1 MKRFLKIT
9 ATVVAVVLVVAI
21 VTPLLLR
28 GKIGDIVKREAN
40 AMLAARLDFEKLDIS
55 LLRNFPNASLNLKG
69 LTLVGTDRFEG
80 DTIVAARRITVVV
93 NLMSLVGDEGFE
105 VRKIILA
112 SPALHAHKLADGAVN
127 WDVMKLSEPADTTAA
142 EESAPSSFRL
152 SVRDFRL
159 TDAVIRYEDD
169 STGMELRTAPLSL
182 RLSGD
187 MSAESTQLDLDL
199 LAGGVDFT
207 QGGVPLLHDAE
218 LALDAEID
226 ADLAEKRFTFSRN
239 TLRLNAIEMRLDGWV
254 QQVGD
259 ALAMDVSAGCSK
271 VRFKDLL
278 SLIPAFYKH
287 EFRSLAASGELSME
301 LWARGQMHGAQLPA
315 FELKTEVHNGSF
327 QYSSLPK
334 AVTDI
339 NIAAKVSNA
348 GGELD
353 KTEVE
358 ISEFGL
364 KMAGNSL
371 SATGYATNLMSDPTF
386 RATLSGRVDLGGI
399 REVYPLEK
407 GIDLAGR
414 IAASMKLSGRMS
426 DIESGRYER
435 ISASGSL
442 VVEQLGLH
450 VQQLPEVFIRRAAAT
465 ISPQAMTLGEF
476 GVKVGGS
483 DLSATGQLT
492 GYLGYLMRGEQLA
505 GRLYVKSDL
514 LDLNEIRAAVPAD
527 AEAESAEAESAEAEK
542 PAEEVAAAPAQA
554 IVVPKNL
561 NLSLNAELKK
571 VLFEKMVITDIAGEM
586 SVAGGTLSLDR
597 LGLQL
602 FDGKAS
608 ASGRYSTAA
617 DPAHPT
623 LSLAASIAKA
633 SFPRTFEEIEA
644 VRQLA
649 PIFEKASGDY
659 SLSIDMRTTLDA
671 AMSPDLMSL
680 TAQGELSSENVSVE
694 GVEAFDKLAD
704 LLKND
709 KLRRIEARD
718 LKIRFSIKDGRVTTE
733 PFDLKMGD
741 VNVNMSGTT
750 GLDRTIDYTAKV
762 TLPAGVGGVLGAVNV
777 GIGGTFTSPKI
788 TLGVQETVE
797 QVVSNVVSEQLDNL
811 TGGRGGLFSDDTQTR
826 AAALREEAQ
835 RAGEK
840 LVEAAET
847 QRQKLVDAAAK
858 KGALAKIAAE
868 AAGDALVDEAKKQ
881 SKALLEEAE
890 KQIQKLTQEAE
901 SGAQQ

>member
-69 LTLVGTDRFEG
+69 LTLIGTDRFEG

-127 WDVMKLSEPADTTAA
+127 WDVMKPSEPADTTAA

-226 ADLAEKRFTFSRN
+226 ADLAEGRFTFSRN

-259 ALAMDVSAGCSK
+259 ALAMDVSAGCSE

-386 RATLSGRVDLGGI
+386 RATLSGRVDLGAI

-414 IAASMKLSGRMS
+414 IAASMKLAGRMS
-426 DIESGRYER
+426 DVESGRYER

-476 GVKVGGS
+476 GVTVGGS

-527 AEAESAEAESAEAEK
+527 AEAESADAEK
-542 PAEEVAAAPAQA
+542 PAEEAAAAPAQA

-602 FDGKAS
+602 FGGKAS

-680 TAQGELSSENVSVE
+680 TAQGEISSENVSVE
-694 GVEAFDKLAD
+694 GVEVFDKLAD

-797 QVVSNVVSEQLDNL
+797 QVVSNVVSEQIDNL
-811 TGGRGGLFSDDTQTR
+811 TGGRGGLLSDDTQTR

>member
-93 NLMSLVGDEGFE
+93 NLMSLVGDGGFE

-127 WDVMKLSEPADTTAA
+127 WDVMKPSEPADTTAA
-142 EESAPSSFRL
+142 EEAAPSSFRL

-226 ADLAEKRFTFSRN
+226 ADLAEGRFTFSRN

-259 ALAMDVSAGCSK
+259 ALAMDVSAGCSE

-386 RATLSGRVDLGGI
+386 RATLSGRVDLGAI

-426 DIESGRYER
+426 DVESGRYER

-476 GVKVGGS
+476 GVTVGGS

-527 AEAESAEAESAEAEK
+527 AEAESADAEK
-542 PAEEVAAAPAQA
+542 PAEEAAAAPAQA

-680 TAQGELSSENVSVE
+680 TAQGEISSENVSVE
-694 GVEAFDKLAD
+694 GVEVFDKLAD

-797 QVVSNVVSEQLDNL
+797 QVVSNVVSEQIDNL
-811 TGGRGGLFSDDTQTR
+811 TGGRGGLLSDDTQTR

-858 KGALAKIAAE
+858 KGTLAKIAAE

>member
-127 WDVMKLSEPADTTAA
+127 WDVMKPSEPAGTTAA

-226 ADLAEKRFTFSRN
+226 ADLAEGRFTFSRN

-259 ALAMDVSAGCSK
+259 ALAMDVSAGCSE

-386 RATLSGRVDLGGI
+386 RATLSGRVDLGAI

-414 IAASMKLSGRMS
+414 IAASLKLSGRMS
-426 DIESGRYER
+426 DVESGRYER

-450 VQQLPEVFIRRAAAT
+450 VPQLPEVFIRRAAAT

-476 GVKVGGS
+476 GVTVGGS

-527 AEAESAEAESAEAEK
+527 AEAESAEAEK

-633 SFPRTFEEIEA
+633 SFPRTFVEIEA

-680 TAQGELSSENVSVE
+680 TAQGEISSENVSVE
-694 GVEAFDKLAD
+694 GVEVFDKLAD

-797 QVVSNVVSEQLDNL
+797 QVVSNVVSEQIDNL
-811 TGGRGGLFSDDTQTR
+811 TGGRGGLLSDDTQTR

>member
-127 WDVMKLSEPADTTAA
+127 WDVMKPSEQADTTAA

-259 ALAMDVSAGCSK
+259 ALAMDVSAGCSE

-386 RATLSGRVDLGGI
+386 RATLSGRVDLGAI

-426 DIESGRYER
+426 DVESGRYER

-476 GVKVGGS
+476 GVTVGGS

-505 GRLYVKSDL
+505 GRLYVKSAL

-527 AEAESAEAESAEAEK
+527 AEAESAEAEK

-680 TAQGELSSENVSVE
+680 TAQGEISSENVSVE
-694 GVEAFDKLAD
+694 GVEVFDKLAD

-797 QVVSNVVSEQLDNL
+797 QVVSNVVSEQIDNL
-811 TGGRGGLFSDDTQTR
+811 TGGRGGLLSDDTQTR

>member
-21 VTPLLLR
+21 VAPLLLR

-69 LTLVGTDRFEG
+69 LTLVGTERFEG
-80 DTIVAARRITVVV
+80 DTIVAAKRISVVV

-127 WDVMKLSEPADTTAA
+127 WDVMKPSEPADTTAA

-226 ADLAEKRFTFSRN
+226 ADLAEGRFTFSRN

-259 ALAMDVSAGCSK
+259 ALAMDVSAGCSE

-386 RATLSGRVDLGGI
+386 RATLSGRVDLGAI

-426 DIESGRYER
+426 DVESGRYER

-450 VQQLPEVFIRRAAAT
+450 VPQLPEVFIRRAAAT

-476 GVKVGGS
+476 GVTVGGS

-527 AEAESAEAESAEAEK
+527 AEAESAEAEK
-542 PAEEVAAAPAQA
+542 PAEEAAAAPAQA

-602 FDGKAS
+602 FGGKAS

-680 TAQGELSSENVSVE
+680 TAQGEISSENVSVE
-694 GVEAFDKLAD
+694 GVEVFDKLAD

-797 QVVSNVVSEQLDNL
+797 QVVSNVVSEQIDNL
-811 TGGRGGLFSDDTQTR
+811 TGGRGGLLSDDTQTR

>member
-127 WDVMKLSEPADTTAA
+127 WDVMKPSEPADTTAA

-226 ADLAEKRFTFSRN
+226 ADLAEGRFTFSRN

-259 ALAMDVSAGCSK
+259 ALAMDVSAGCSE

-386 RATLSGRVDLGGI
+386 RATLSGRVDLGAI

-414 IAASMKLSGRMS
+414 IAASLKLSGRMS
-426 DIESGRYER
+426 DVESGRYER

-450 VQQLPEVFIRRAAAT
+450 VPQLPEVFIRRAAAT
-465 ISPQAMTLGEF
+465 ISPQAMTLGKF
-476 GVKVGGS
+476 GVTVGGS

-527 AEAESAEAESAEAEK
+527 AEAESADAEK
-542 PAEEVAAAPAQA
+542 PAEEAAAAPAQA

-602 FDGKAS
+602 FGGKAS

-680 TAQGELSSENVSVE
+680 TAQGEISSENVSVE
-694 GVEAFDKLAD
+694 GVEVFDKLAD

-797 QVVSNVVSEQLDNL
+797 QVVSNVVSEQIDNL
-811 TGGRGGLFSDDTQTR
+811 TGGRGGLLSDDTQTR

>member
-127 WDVMKLSEPADTTAA
+127 WDVMKPSEQADTTAA

-226 ADLAEKRFTFSRN
+226 ADLAEGRFTFSRN

-259 ALAMDVSAGCSK
+259 ALAMDVSAGCSE

-386 RATLSGRVDLGGI
+386 RATLSGRVDLGAI

-414 IAASMKLSGRMS
+414 IAASLKLSGRMS
-426 DIESGRYER
+426 DVESGRYER

-527 AEAESAEAESAEAEK
+527 AEAESADAEK
-542 PAEEVAAAPAQA
+542 PAEEAAAAPAQA

-602 FDGKAS
+602 FGGKAS

-680 TAQGELSSENVSVE
+680 TAQGEISSENVSVE
-694 GVEAFDKLAD
+694 GVEVFDKLAD

-797 QVVSNVVSEQLDNL
+797 QVVSNVVSEQIDNL
-811 TGGRGGLFSDDTQTR
+811 TGGRGGLLSDDTQTR

>member
-127 WDVMKLSEPADTTAA
+127 WDVMKPSEPADTTAA
-142 EESAPSSFRL
+142 EEAAPSSFRL

-226 ADLAEKRFTFSRN
+226 TDLAEGRFTFSRN

-259 ALAMDVSAGCSK
+259 ALAMDVSAGCSE

-386 RATLSGRVDLGGI
+386 RATLSGRVDLGAI

-426 DIESGRYER
+426 DVESGRYER

-476 GVKVGGS
+476 GVTVGGS

-527 AEAESAEAESAEAEK
+527 AEAESADAEK
-542 PAEEVAAAPAQA
+542 PAEEAAAAPAQA

-602 FDGKAS
+602 FGGKAS

-680 TAQGELSSENVSVE
+680 TAQGEISSENVSVE
-694 GVEAFDKLAD
+694 GVEVFDKLAD

-797 QVVSNVVSEQLDNL
+797 QVVSNVVSEQIDNL
-811 TGGRGGLFSDDTQTR
+811 TGGRGGLLSDDTQTR

-881 SKALLEEAE
+881 AKALVAEAE
-890 KQIQKLTQEAE
+890 KQIEKLSQQE
-901 SGAQQ
+901 Q

>member
-127 WDVMKLSEPADTTAA
+127 WDVMKPSEPADTTAA
-142 EESAPSSFRL
+142 EEAAPSSFRL

-226 ADLAEKRFTFSRN
+226 ADLAEGRFTFSRN

-259 ALAMDVSAGCSK
+259 ALAMDVSAGCSE

-386 RATLSGRVDLGGI
+386 RATLSGRVDLGAI

-426 DIESGRYER
+426 DVESGRYER

-476 GVKVGGS
+476 GVTVGGS

-527 AEAESAEAESAEAEK
+527 AEAESADAEK
-542 PAEEVAAAPAQA
+542 PAEEAAAAPAQA

-602 FDGKAS
+602 FGGKAS

-659 SLSIDMRTTLDA
+659 SLSIDMWTTLDA

-680 TAQGELSSENVSVE
+680 TAQGEISSENVSVE
-694 GVEAFDKLAD
+694 GGEVFDKLAD

-777 GIGGTFTSPKI
+777 GIGGTFTSPKL

-797 QVVSNVVSEQLDNL
+797 QVVSNVVSEQIDNL
-811 TGGRGGLFSDDTQTR
+811 TGGRGGLLSDDTQTR

>member
-69 LTLVGTDRFEG
+69 LTLVGTERFEG

-127 WDVMKLSEPADTTAA
+127 WDVMKPSEPADTTAA

-187 MSAESTQLDLDL
+187 MSVESTQLDLDL

-226 ADLAEKRFTFSRN
+226 ADLAEGRFTFSRN

-259 ALAMDVSAGCSK
+259 ALAMDVSAGCSE

-386 RATLSGRVDLGGI
+386 RATLSGRVDLGAI

-426 DIESGRYER
+426 DVESGRYER

-527 AEAESAEAESAEAEK
+527 AEAESADAEK
-542 PAEEVAAAPAQA
+542 PAEEAAAAPAQA

-602 FDGKAS
+602 FGGKAS

-680 TAQGELSSENVSVE
+680 TAQGEISSENVSVE
-694 GVEAFDKLAD
+694 GVEVFDKLAD

-797 QVVSNVVSEQLDNL
+797 QVVSNVVSEQIDNL
-811 TGGRGGLFSDDTQTR
+811 TGGRGGLLSDDTQTR
-826 AAALREEAQ
+826 AAALREEAR

-840 LVEAAET
+840 LVEAAEE
-847 QRQKLVDAAAK
+847 QCRKLVDAAAK

-868 AAGDALVDEAKKQ
+868 AAGEALVSEAKKQ
-881 SKALLEEAE
+881 AQALVAEAE
-890 KQIQKLTQEAE
+890 KQIEKLSEKEQ
-901 SGAQQ
+901 

>member
-127 WDVMKLSEPADTTAA
+127 WDVMKPSEPADTTAA

-259 ALAMDVSAGCSK
+259 ALAMDVSAGCSE

-386 RATLSGRVDLGGI
+386 RATLSGRVDLGAI

-426 DIESGRYER
+426 DVESGRYER

-527 AEAESAEAESAEAEK
+527 AEAESADAEK

-602 FDGKAS
+602 FGGKAS

-680 TAQGELSSENVSVE
+680 TAQGEISSENVSVE
-694 GVEAFDKLAD
+694 GVEVFDKLAD

-797 QVVSNVVSEQLDNL
+797 QVVSNVVSEQIDNL
-811 TGGRGGLFSDDTQTR
+811 TGGRGGLLSDDTQTR

>member
-40 AMLAARLDFEKLDIS
+40 AMLAGRLDFEKLDIS

-127 WDVMKLSEPADTTAA
+127 WDVMKPSEQADTTAA

-259 ALAMDVSAGCSK
+259 ALAMDVSAGCSE

-386 RATLSGRVDLGGI
+386 RATLSGRVDLGAI

-414 IAASMKLSGRMS
+414 IAASLKLSGRMS
-426 DIESGRYER
+426 DVESGRYER

-450 VQQLPEVFIRRAAAT
+450 VPQLPEVFIRRAAAT

-527 AEAESAEAESAEAEK
+527 AEAESAEAEK

-602 FDGKAS
+602 FGGKAS

-680 TAQGELSSENVSVE
+680 TAQGEISSENVSVE
-694 GVEAFDKLAD
+694 GVEVFDKLAD

-797 QVVSNVVSEQLDNL
+797 QVVSNVVSEQIDNL
-811 TGGRGGLFSDDTQTR
+811 TGGRGGLLSDDTQTR

>member
-112 SPALHAHKLADGAVN
+112 SPALHAHKLADGAVS
-127 WDVMKLSEPADTTAA
+127 WDVMKPSEPADTTAA

-226 ADLAEKRFTFSRN
+226 ADLAEGRFTFSRN

-259 ALAMDVSAGCSK
+259 ALAMDVSAGCSE

-386 RATLSGRVDLGGI
+386 RATLSGRVDLGAI

-426 DIESGRYER
+426 DVESGRYER

-476 GVKVGGS
+476 GVTVGGS

-527 AEAESAEAESAEAEK
+527 AEAESADAEK
-542 PAEEVAAAPAQA
+542 PAEEAAAAPAQA

-602 FDGKAS
+602 FGGKAS

-680 TAQGELSSENVSVE
+680 AAQGEISSENVSVE
-694 GVEAFDKLAD
+694 GVEVFDKLAD

-797 QVVSNVVSEQLDNL
+797 QVVSNVVSEQIDNL
-811 TGGRGGLFSDDTQTR
+811 TGGRGGLLSDDTQTR

-890 KQIQKLTQEAE
+890 KQIQKLMQEAE

>member
-69 LTLVGTDRFEG
+69 LTLIGTDRFEG

-127 WDVMKLSEPADTTAA
+127 WDVMKPSEPADTTAA

-226 ADLAEKRFTFSRN
+226 ADLAEGRFTFSRN

-259 ALAMDVSAGCSK
+259 ALAMDVSAGCSE

-386 RATLSGRVDLGGI
+386 RATLSGRVDLGAI

-426 DIESGRYER
+426 DVESGRYER

-476 GVKVGGS
+476 GVTVGGS

-527 AEAESAEAESAEAEK
+527 AEAESADAEK
-542 PAEEVAAAPAQA
+542 PAEEAAAAPAQA

-680 TAQGELSSENVSVE
+680 TAQGEISSENVSVE
-694 GVEAFDKLAD
+694 GVEVFDKLAD

-797 QVVSNVVSEQLDNL
+797 QVVSNVVSEQIDNL
-811 TGGRGGLFSDDTQTR
+811 TGGRGGLLSDDTQTR

-835 RAGEK
+835 RAVEK

>member
-127 WDVMKLSEPADTTAA
+127 WDVMKPSEPADTTAA

-226 ADLAEKRFTFSRN
+226 ADLAEGRFTFSRN

-259 ALAMDVSAGCSK
+259 ALAMDVSAGCSE

-386 RATLSGRVDLGGI
+386 RATLSGRVDLGAI

-426 DIESGRYER
+426 DVESGRYER

-476 GVKVGGS
+476 GVTVGGS

-527 AEAESAEAESAEAEK
+527 AEAESAEAEK
-542 PAEEVAAAPAQA
+542 PAEEAAAAPAQA

-797 QVVSNVVSEQLDNL
+797 QVVSNVVSEQIDNL
-811 TGGRGGLFSDDTQTR
+811 TGGRGGLLSDDTQTR

>member
-9 ATVVAVVLVVAI
+9 ATVVAVVLVVVI

-127 WDVMKLSEPADTTAA
+127 WDVMKPSEQADTTAA

-259 ALAMDVSAGCSK
+259 ALAMDVSAGCSE

-386 RATLSGRVDLGGI
+386 RATLSGRVDLGAI

-426 DIESGRYER
+426 DVESGRYER

-527 AEAESAEAESAEAEK
+527 AEAESAEAEK
-542 PAEEVAAAPAQA
+542 PAEEAAAAPAQA

-602 FDGKAS
+602 FGGKAS

-680 TAQGELSSENVSVE
+680 TAQGEISSENVSVE
-694 GVEAFDKLAD
+694 GVEVFDKLAD

-797 QVVSNVVSEQLDNL
+797 QVVSNVVSEQIDNL
-811 TGGRGGLFSDDTQTR
+811 TGGRGGLLSDDTQTR
-826 AAALREEAQ
+826 AEALREEAR

-840 LVEAAET
+840 LVEAAEE
-847 QRQKLVDAAAK
+847 QCRKLVDAAAK

-890 KQIQKLTQEAE
+890 KQIQKLMQEAE

>member
-127 WDVMKLSEPADTTAA
+127 WDVMKPSEPADTTAA

-259 ALAMDVSAGCSK
+259 ALAMDVSAGCSE

-386 RATLSGRVDLGGI
+386 RATLSGRVDLGAI

-426 DIESGRYER
+426 DVESGRYER

-450 VQQLPEVFIRRAAAT
+450 VPQLPEVFIRRAAAT

-527 AEAESAEAESAEAEK
+527 AEAESAEAEK

-602 FDGKAS
+602 FGGKAS

-680 TAQGELSSENVSVE
+680 TAQGEISSENVSVE
-694 GVEAFDKLAD
+694 GVEVFDKLAD

-797 QVVSNVVSEQLDNL
+797 QVVSNVVSEQIDNL
-811 TGGRGGLFSDDTQTR
+811 TGGRGGLLSDDTQTR

>member
-127 WDVMKLSEPADTTAA
+127 WDVMKPSEPADTTAA

-226 ADLAEKRFTFSRN
+226 ADLAEGRFTFSRN

-259 ALAMDVSAGCSK
+259 ALAMDVSAGCSE

-386 RATLSGRVDLGGI
+386 RATLSGRVDLGAI

-426 DIESGRYER
+426 DVESGRYER

-476 GVKVGGS
+476 GVTVGGS

-527 AEAESAEAESAEAEK
+527 AEAESADAEK

-680 TAQGELSSENVSVE
+680 TAQGEISSENVSVE
-694 GVEAFDKLAD
+694 GVEVFDKLAD

-797 QVVSNVVSEQLDNL
+797 QVVSNVVSEQIDNL
-811 TGGRGGLFSDDTQTR
+811 TGGRGGLLSDDTQTR

>member
-105 VRKIILA
+105 VRKIILV

-127 WDVMKLSEPADTTAA
+127 WDVMKPSEQADTTAA

-259 ALAMDVSAGCSK
+259 ALAMDVSAGCSE

-386 RATLSGRVDLGGI
+386 RATLSGRVDLGAI

-414 IAASMKLSGRMS
+414 IAASMKLAGRMS
-426 DIESGRYER
+426 DVESGRYER

-476 GVKVGGS
+476 GVTVGGS

-527 AEAESAEAESAEAEK
+527 AEAESAEAEK

-602 FDGKAS
+602 FGGKAS

-680 TAQGELSSENVSVE
+680 TAQGEISSENVSVE
-694 GVEAFDKLAD
+694 GVEVFDKLAD

-797 QVVSNVVSEQLDNL
+797 QVVSNVVSEQIDNL
-811 TGGRGGLFSDDTQTR
+811 TGGRGGLLSDDTQTR

>member
-28 GKIGDIVKREAN
+28 GKISDIVKREAN

-127 WDVMKLSEPADTTAA
+127 WDVMKPSEPADTTAA

-226 ADLAEKRFTFSRN
+226 ADLAEGRFTFSRN

-259 ALAMDVSAGCSK
+259 ALAMDVSAGCSE

-386 RATLSGRVDLGGI
+386 RATLSGRVDLGAI

-414 IAASMKLSGRMS
+414 IAASLKLSGRMS
-426 DIESGRYER
+426 DVESGRYER

-476 GVKVGGS
+476 GVTGGGS

-527 AEAESAEAESAEAEK
+527 AEAESADAEK
-542 PAEEVAAAPAQA
+542 PAEEAAAAPAQA

-602 FDGKAS
+602 FGGKAS

-680 TAQGELSSENVSVE
+680 TAQGEISSENVSVE
-694 GVEAFDKLAD
+694 GVEVFDKLAD

-797 QVVSNVVSEQLDNL
+797 QVVSNVVSEQIDNL
-811 TGGRGGLFSDDTQTR
+811 TGGRGGLLSDDTQTR

>member
-80 DTIVAARRITVVV
+80 DTIVAAWRITVVV

-127 WDVMKLSEPADTTAA
+127 WDVVKPSEQADTTAA

-226 ADLAEKRFTFSRN
+226 ADLAEGRFTFSRN

-259 ALAMDVSAGCSK
+259 ALAMDVSAGCSE

-386 RATLSGRVDLGGI
+386 RATLSGRVDLGAI

-414 IAASMKLSGRMS
+414 IAASLKLSGRMS
-426 DIESGRYER
+426 DVESGRYER

-450 VQQLPEVFIRRAAAT
+450 VPQLPEVFIRRAAAT

-527 AEAESAEAESAEAEK
+527 AEAESAEAEK
-542 PAEEVAAAPAQA
+542 PAEEAAAAPAQA

-602 FDGKAS
+602 FDGKTS

-680 TAQGELSSENVSVE
+680 TAQGEISSENVSVE
-694 GVEAFDKLAD
+694 GVEVFDKLAD

-797 QVVSNVVSEQLDNL
+797 QVVSNVVSEQIDNL
-811 TGGRGGLFSDDTQTR
+811 TGGRGGLLSDDTQTR

>member
-127 WDVMKLSEPADTTAA
+127 WDVMKPSEPADTTAA

-226 ADLAEKRFTFSRN
+226 ADLAEGRFTFSRN

-259 ALAMDVSAGCSK
+259 ALAMDVSAGCSE

-301 LWARGQMHGAQLPA
+301 LWARGRMHGAQLPA

-386 RATLSGRVDLGGI
+386 RATLSGRVDLGAI

-426 DIESGRYER
+426 DVESGRYER

-476 GVKVGGS
+476 GVTVGGS

-527 AEAESAEAESAEAEK
+527 AEAESADAEK
-542 PAEEVAAAPAQA
+542 PAEEAAAAPAQA

-602 FDGKAS
+602 FGGKAS

-680 TAQGELSSENVSVE
+680 TAQGEISSENVSVE
-694 GVEAFDKLAD
+694 GVEVFDKLAD

-797 QVVSNVVSEQLDNL
+797 QVVSNVVSEQIDNL
-811 TGGRGGLFSDDTQTR
+811 TGGRGGLLSDDTQTR

>member
-28 GKIGDIVKREAN
+28 SKIGDIVKREAN

-127 WDVMKLSEPADTTAA
+127 WDVMKPSEQADTTAA

-226 ADLAEKRFTFSRN
+226 ADLAEGRFTFSRN

-259 ALAMDVSAGCSK
+259 ALAMDVSAGCSE

-315 FELKTEVHNGSF
+315 FELKTEVHNGTF

-386 RATLSGRVDLGGI
+386 RATLSGRVDLGAI

-414 IAASMKLSGRMS
+414 IAASLKLAGRMS
-426 DIESGRYER
+426 DVESGRYER

-450 VQQLPEVFIRRAAAT
+450 VPQLPEVFIRRAAAT

-476 GVKVGGS
+476 GVTVGGS

-527 AEAESAEAESAEAEK
+527 AEAESAEAEK
-542 PAEEVAAAPAQA
+542 PAEEAAAAPAQA

-602 FDGKAS
+602 FGGKAS

-797 QVVSNVVSEQLDNL
+797 QVVSNVVSEQIDNL
-811 TGGRGGLFSDDTQTR
+811 TGGRGGLLSDDTQTR

>member
-127 WDVMKLSEPADTTAA
+127 WDVMKPSEPADTTAA

-226 ADLAEKRFTFSRN
+226 ADLAEGRFTFSRN

-259 ALAMDVSAGCSK
+259 ALAMDVSAGCSE

-386 RATLSGRVDLGGI
+386 RATLSGRVDLGAI
-399 REVYPLEK
+399 REVYPLER

-426 DIESGRYER
+426 DVESGRYER

-450 VQQLPEVFIRRAAAT
+450 VPQLPEVFIRRAAAT

-527 AEAESAEAESAEAEK
+527 AEAESADAEK
-542 PAEEVAAAPAQA
+542 PAEEAAAAPAQA

-602 FDGKAS
+602 FGGKAS

-680 TAQGELSSENVSVE
+680 TAQGEISSENVSVE
-694 GVEAFDKLAD
+694 GVEVFDKLAD

-797 QVVSNVVSEQLDNL
+797 QVVSNVVSEQIDNL
-811 TGGRGGLFSDDTQTR
+811 TGGRGGLLSDDTQTR

>member
-127 WDVMKLSEPADTTAA
+127 WDVMKPSEPADTTAA

-226 ADLAEKRFTFSRN
+226 ADLAEGRFTFSRN

-259 ALAMDVSAGCSK
+259 ALAMDVSAGCSE

-386 RATLSGRVDLGGI
+386 RATLSGRVDLGAI

-426 DIESGRYER
+426 DVESGRYER

-476 GVKVGGS
+476 GVTVGGS

-527 AEAESAEAESAEAEK
+527 AEAESADAEK
-542 PAEEVAAAPAQA
+542 PAEEAAAAPAQA

-602 FDGKAS
+602 FGGKAS

-680 TAQGELSSENVSVE
+680 TAQGEISSENVSVE
-694 GVEAFDKLAD
+694 GVEVFDKLAD

-777 GIGGTFTSPKI
+777 GIGGTFSDPKI

-797 QVVSNVVSEQLDNL
+797 EVVSNVVADQLDNL
-811 TGGRGGLFSDDTQTR
+811 TGGRGDLLSDDTQAR
-826 AAALREEAQ
+826 AEALREEAR

-840 LVEAAET
+840 LVEAAEE
-847 QRQKLVDAAAK
+847 QCRKLVDAAAK

-868 AAGDALVDEAKKQ
+868 AAGEALVSEAKKQ
-881 SKALLEEAE
+881 AQALVAEAE
-890 KQIQKLTQEAE
+890 KQIEKLSEKEQ
-901 SGAQQ
+901 

>member
-40 AMLAARLDFEKLDIS
+40 GMLTARLDFEKLDIS

-69 LTLVGTDRFEG
+69 LTLVGTERFEG
-80 DTIVAARRITVVV
+80 DTIVAAKRISVVV

-105 VRKIILA
+105 VRKIVLA

-127 WDVMKLSEPADTTAA
+127 WDVMKPSEPADTTAA

-226 ADLAEKRFTFSRN
+226 ADLAEGRFTFSRN

-259 ALAMDVSAGCSK
+259 ALAMDVSAGCSE

-339 NIAAKVSNA
+339 NIAAKVSYA

-386 RATLSGRVDLGGI
+386 RATLSGRVDLGAI

-426 DIESGRYER
+426 DVESGRYER

-476 GVKVGGS
+476 GVTVGGS

-527 AEAESAEAESAEAEK
+527 AEAESADAEK
-542 PAEEVAAAPAQA
+542 PAEEAAAAPAQA

-680 TAQGELSSENVSVE
+680 TAQGEISSENVSVE
-694 GVEAFDKLAD
+694 GVEVFDKLAD

-797 QVVSNVVSEQLDNL
+797 QVVSNVVSEQIDNL
-811 TGGRGGLFSDDTQTR
+811 TGGRGGLLSDDTQTR

>member
-127 WDVMKLSEPADTTAA
+127 WDVMKPSEPADTTAA

-226 ADLAEKRFTFSRN
+226 ADLAEGRFTFSRN

-259 ALAMDVSAGCSK
+259 ALAMDVSAGCSE

-315 FELKTEVHNGSF
+315 FELKAEVHNGSF

-386 RATLSGRVDLGGI
+386 RATLSGRVDLGAI

-414 IAASMKLSGRMS
+414 IAASLKLSGRMS
-426 DIESGRYER
+426 DVESGRYER

-450 VQQLPEVFIRRAAAT
+450 VPQLPEVFIRRAAAT

-527 AEAESAEAESAEAEK
+527 AEAESADAEK

-680 TAQGELSSENVSVE
+680 TAQGEISSENVSVE
-694 GVEAFDKLAD
+694 GVEVFDKLAD
-704 LLKND
+704 LLMND

-797 QVVSNVVSEQLDNL
+797 QVVSNVVSEQIDNL
-811 TGGRGGLFSDDTQTR
+811 TGGRGGLLSDDTQTR
-826 AAALREEAQ
+826 AEALREEAR

-840 LVEAAET
+840 LVEAAEE
-847 QRQKLVDAAAK
+847 QCRKLVDAAAK

-868 AAGDALVDEAKKQ
+868 AAGEALVSEAKKQ
-881 SKALLEEAE
+881 AQALVAEAE
-890 KQIQKLTQEAE
+890 KQIEKLSEKEQ
-901 SGAQQ
+901 

>member
-127 WDVMKLSEPADTTAA
+127 WDVMKPSEQADTTAA

-259 ALAMDVSAGCSK
+259 ALAMDVSAGCSE

-386 RATLSGRVDLGGI
+386 RATLSGRVDLGAI

-426 DIESGRYER
+426 DVESGRYER

-450 VQQLPEVFIRRAAAT
+450 VPQLPEVFIRRAAAT

-476 GVKVGGS
+476 GVTVGGS

-527 AEAESAEAESAEAEK
+527 AEAESAEAEK
-542 PAEEVAAAPAQA
+542 PAEEAAAAPAQA

-602 FDGKAS
+602 FGGKAS

-680 TAQGELSSENVSVE
+680 TAQGEISSENVSVE
-694 GVEAFDKLAD
+694 GVEVFDKLAD

-797 QVVSNVVSEQLDNL
+797 QVVSNVVSEQIDNL
-811 TGGRGGLFSDDTQTR
+811 TGGRGGLLSDDTQTR

>member
-127 WDVMKLSEPADTTAA
+127 WDVMKPSEQADTTAA

-259 ALAMDVSAGCSK
+259 ALAMDVSAGCSE

-386 RATLSGRVDLGGI
+386 RATLSGRVDLGAI

-426 DIESGRYER
+426 DVESGRYER

-476 GVKVGGS
+476 GVTVGGS

-527 AEAESAEAESAEAEK
+527 AEAESADAEK
-542 PAEEVAAAPAQA
+542 PAEEAAAAPAQA

-602 FDGKAS
+602 FGGKAS

-680 TAQGELSSENVSVE
+680 TAQGEISSENVSVE
-694 GVEAFDKLAD
+694 GVEVFDKLAD

-797 QVVSNVVSEQLDNL
+797 QVVSNVVSEQIDNL
-811 TGGRGGLFSDDTQTR
+811 TGGRGGLLSDDTQTR

>member
-127 WDVMKLSEPADTTAA
+127 WDVMKPSEQADTTAA

-226 ADLAEKRFTFSRN
+226 ADLAEGRFTFSRN

-259 ALAMDVSAGCSK
+259 ALAMDVSAGCSE

-315 FELKTEVHNGSF
+315 FELKTEVHNGTF

-386 RATLSGRVDLGGI
+386 RATLSGRVDLGAI

-414 IAASMKLSGRMS
+414 IAASLKLSGRMS
-426 DIESGRYER
+426 DVESGRYER

-450 VQQLPEVFIRRAAAT
+450 VPQLPEVFIRRAAAT

-476 GVKVGGS
+476 GVTVGGS

-527 AEAESAEAESAEAEK
+527 AEAESAEAEK

-602 FDGKAS
+602 FGGKAS

-680 TAQGELSSENVSVE
+680 TAQGEISSENVSVE
-694 GVEAFDKLAD
+694 GVEVFDKLAD

-797 QVVSNVVSEQLDNL
+797 QVVSNVVSEQIDNL
-811 TGGRGGLFSDDTQTR
+811 TGGRGGLLSDDTQTR

-890 KQIQKLTQEAE
+890 KQIQKLMQEAE

>member
-127 WDVMKLSEPADTTAA
+127 WDVMKPSEQADTTAA

-226 ADLAEKRFTFSRN
+226 ADLAEGRFTFSRN

-386 RATLSGRVDLGGI
+386 RATLSGRVDLGAI

-414 IAASMKLSGRMS
+414 IAASLKLSGRMS
-426 DIESGRYER
+426 DVESGRYER

-450 VQQLPEVFIRRAAAT
+450 VPQLPEVFIRRAAAT

-527 AEAESAEAESAEAEK
+527 AEAESAEAEK

-680 TAQGELSSENVSVE
+680 TAQGEISSENVSVE
-694 GVEAFDKLAD
+694 GVEVFDKLAD

-797 QVVSNVVSEQLDNL
+797 QVVSNVVSEQIDNL
-811 TGGRGGLFSDDTQTR
+811 TGGRGGLLSDDTQTR

>member
-40 AMLAARLDFEKLDIS
+40 GMLTARLDFEKLDIS

-69 LTLVGTDRFEG
+69 LTLVGTERFEG

-105 VRKIILA
+105 VRKIVLA
-112 SPALHAHKLADGAVN
+112 SPAVHAHKLADGAVN
-127 WDVMKLSEPADTTAA
+127 WDVMKPSGEADTTAA

-259 ALAMDVSAGCSK
+259 ALAMDVSAGCSE

-386 RATLSGRVDLGGI
+386 RATLSGRVDLGAI

-426 DIESGRYER
+426 DVESGRYER

-476 GVKVGGS
+476 GVTVGGS

-527 AEAESAEAESAEAEK
+527 AEAESADAEK
-542 PAEEVAAAPAQA
+542 PAEEAAAAPAQA

-602 FDGKAS
+602 FGGKAS

-680 TAQGELSSENVSVE
+680 TAQGEISSENVSVE
-694 GVEAFDKLAD
+694 GVEVFDKLAD

-797 QVVSNVVSEQLDNL
+797 QVVSNVVSEQIDNL
-811 TGGRGGLFSDDTQTR
+811 TGGRGGLLSDDTQTR

>member
-127 WDVMKLSEPADTTAA
+127 WDVMKPSEQADTTAA

-259 ALAMDVSAGCSK
+259 ALAMDVSAGCSE

-386 RATLSGRVDLGGI
+386 RATLSGRVDLGAI

-426 DIESGRYER
+426 DVESGRYER

-450 VQQLPEVFIRRAAAT
+450 VPQLPEVFIRRAAAT

-527 AEAESAEAESAEAEK
+527 AEAESAEAEK

-561 NLSLNAELKK
+561 NLSLNAELNK

-680 TAQGELSSENVSVE
+680 TAQGEISSENVSVE

-797 QVVSNVVSEQLDNL
+797 QVVSNVVSEQIDNL
-811 TGGRGGLFSDDTQTR
+811 TGGRGGLLSDDTQTR

>member
-127 WDVMKLSEPADTTAA
+127 WDVMKPSEQADTTAA

-386 RATLSGRVDLGGI
+386 RATLSGRVDLGAI

-426 DIESGRYER
+426 DVESGRYER

-476 GVKVGGS
+476 GVTVGGS

-527 AEAESAEAESAEAEK
+527 AEAESAEAEK

-680 TAQGELSSENVSVE
+680 TAQGEISSENVSVE
-694 GVEAFDKLAD
+694 GVEVFDKLAD

-797 QVVSNVVSEQLDNL
+797 QVVSNVVSEQIDNL
-811 TGGRGGLFSDDTQTR
+811 TGGRGGLLSDDTQTR

-858 KGALAKIAAE
+858 KGTLAKIAAE

-890 KQIQKLTQEAE
+890 KQIQKLMQEAE

>member
-127 WDVMKLSEPADTTAA
+127 WDVMKPSEQADTTAA

-259 ALAMDVSAGCSK
+259 ALAMDVSAGCSE

-339 NIAAKVSNA
+339 DIAAKVSNA

-386 RATLSGRVDLGGI
+386 RATLSGRVDLGAI

-414 IAASMKLSGRMS
+414 IAASMKLAGRMS
-426 DIESGRYER
+426 DVESGRYER

-450 VQQLPEVFIRRAAAT
+450 VPQLPEVFIRRAAAT

-476 GVKVGGS
+476 GVTVGGS

-527 AEAESAEAESAEAEK
+527 AEAESADAEK
-542 PAEEVAAAPAQA
+542 PAEEAAAAPAQA

-680 TAQGELSSENVSVE
+680 TAQGEISSENVSVE
-694 GVEAFDKLAD
+694 GVEVFDKLAD

-797 QVVSNVVSEQLDNL
+797 QVVSNVVSEQIDNL
-811 TGGRGGLFSDDTQTR
+811 TGGRGGLLSDDTQTR

>member
-105 VRKIILA
+105 VRKIVLA

-127 WDVMKLSEPADTTAA
+127 WDVMKPSEPADTTAA

-226 ADLAEKRFTFSRN
+226 ADLAEGRFTFSRN

-259 ALAMDVSAGCSK
+259 ALAMDVSAGCSE

-386 RATLSGRVDLGGI
+386 RATLSGRVDLGTI

-414 IAASMKLSGRMS
+414 IAASMKLAGRMS
-426 DIESGRYER
+426 DVESGRYER

-450 VQQLPEVFIRRAAAT
+450 VPQLPEVFIRRAAAT

-476 GVKVGGS
+476 GVTVGGS

-527 AEAESAEAESAEAEK
+527 AEAEK

-602 FDGKAS
+602 FGGKAS

-797 QVVSNVVSEQLDNL
+797 QVVSNVVSEQIDNL
-811 TGGRGGLFSDDTQTR
+811 TGGRGGLLSDDTQTR

-868 AAGDALVDEAKKQ
+868 AAGEALVSEAKKQ
-881 SKALLEEAE
+881 AQALVAEAE
-890 KQIQKLTQEAE
+890 KQIEKLSEKEQ
-901 SGAQQ
+901 

>member
-127 WDVMKLSEPADTTAA
+127 WDVMKPSEPADTTAA

-226 ADLAEKRFTFSRN
+226 ADLAEGRFTFSRN

-259 ALAMDVSAGCSK
+259 ALAMDVSAGCSE

-315 FELKTEVHNGSF
+315 FELKAEVHNGSF

-386 RATLSGRVDLGGI
+386 RATLSGRVDLGAI

-426 DIESGRYER
+426 DVESGRYER

-527 AEAESAEAESAEAEK
+527 AEAESADAEK
-542 PAEEVAAAPAQA
+542 PAEEAAAAPAQA

-602 FDGKAS
+602 FGGKAS

-680 TAQGELSSENVSVE
+680 TAQGEISSENVSVE
-694 GVEAFDKLAD
+694 GVEVFDKLAD

-797 QVVSNVVSEQLDNL
+797 QVVSNVVSEQIDNL
-811 TGGRGGLFSDDTQTR
+811 TGGRGGLLSDDTQTR

>member
-127 WDVMKLSEPADTTAA
+127 WDVMKPSEPADTTAA
-142 EESAPSSFRL
+142 EEAAPSSFRL

-226 ADLAEKRFTFSRN
+226 ADLAEGRFTFSRN

-259 ALAMDVSAGCSK
+259 ALAMDVSAGCSE

-386 RATLSGRVDLGGI
+386 RATLSGRVDLGAI

-414 IAASMKLSGRMS
+414 IAASLKLSGRMS
-426 DIESGRYER
+426 DVESGRYER

-450 VQQLPEVFIRRAAAT
+450 VPQLPEVFIRRAAAT

-527 AEAESAEAESAEAEK
+527 AEAESADAEK
-542 PAEEVAAAPAQA
+542 PAEEAAAAPAQA

-602 FDGKAS
+602 FGGKAS

-680 TAQGELSSENVSVE
+680 TAQGEISSENVSVE
-694 GVEAFDKLAD
+694 GVEVFDKLAD

-797 QVVSNVVSEQLDNL
+797 QVVSNVVSEQIDNL
-811 TGGRGGLFSDDTQTR
+811 TGGRGGLLSDDTQTR

>member
-80 DTIVAARRITVVV
+80 DTIVAAKRISVVV
-93 NLMSLVGDEGFE
+93 NLMSLVGNEGFE
-105 VRKIILA
+105 VRKIVLA

-127 WDVMKLSEPADTTAA
+127 WDVMKPSGEADTTAA

-226 ADLAEKRFTFSRN
+226 ADLAEGRFTFSRN

-259 ALAMDVSAGCSK
+259 ALAMDVSAGCSE

-386 RATLSGRVDLGGI
+386 RATLSGRVDLGAI

-426 DIESGRYER
+426 DVESGRYER

-450 VQQLPEVFIRRAAAT
+450 VQQLPEVFIRRAGAT

-527 AEAESAEAESAEAEK
+527 AEAESAEAEK

-602 FDGKAS
+602 FGGKAS

-680 TAQGELSSENVSVE
+680 TAQGEISSENVSVE
-694 GVEAFDKLAD
+694 GVEVFDKLAD

-797 QVVSNVVSEQLDNL
+797 QVVSNVVSEQIDNL
-811 TGGRGGLFSDDTQTR
+811 TGGRGGLLSDDTQTR

>member
-127 WDVMKLSEPADTTAA
+127 WDVMKPSEPADTTAA

-259 ALAMDVSAGCSK
+259 ALAMDVSAGCSE

-386 RATLSGRVDLGGI
+386 RATLSGRVDLRAI

-426 DIESGRYER
+426 DVESGRYER

-476 GVKVGGS
+476 GVTVGGS

-514 LDLNEIRAAVPAD
+514 LDLNEIREAVPAD
-527 AEAESAEAESAEAEK
+527 AEAESAEAEK

-602 FDGKAS
+602 FGGKAS

-680 TAQGELSSENVSVE
+680 TAQGEISSENVSVE
-694 GVEAFDKLAD
+694 GVEVFDKLAD

-797 QVVSNVVSEQLDNL
+797 QVVSNVVSEQIDNL
-811 TGGRGGLFSDDTQTR
+811 TGGRGGLLSDDTQTR

-847 QRQKLVDAAAK
+847 QR
-858 KGALAKIAAE
+858 
-868 AAGDALVDEAKKQ
+868 
-881 SKALLEEAE
+881 
-890 KQIQKLTQEAE
+890 
-901 SGAQQ
+901 